1 MAGFRSLY
9 RYRGNLESDEI
20 LFSAKNGETITEA
33 MVNSPYPELD
43 VQGSLSFYW
52 PRAPNC
58 IYLEHSTLE
67 TAKAEVEELV
77 PN

>member
-1 MAGFRSLY
+1 MWYGIKNPILTAINPRVMAGFRSLY

-43 VQGSLSFYW
+43 VQGSLSFY
-52 PRAPNC
+52 
-58 IYLEHSTLE
+58 
-67 TAKAEVEELV
+67 
-77 PN
+77 